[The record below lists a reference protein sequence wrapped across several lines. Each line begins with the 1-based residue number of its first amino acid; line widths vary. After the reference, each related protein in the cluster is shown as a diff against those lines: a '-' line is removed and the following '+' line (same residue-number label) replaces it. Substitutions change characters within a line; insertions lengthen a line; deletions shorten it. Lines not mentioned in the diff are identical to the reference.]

1 MTKSNVESKP
11 IAVGTGQISKVLN
24 RLDKE
29 QLNELLKAV
38 KPIQQ
43 GTATRNGVEYKTGTR
58 YSLDEIKPI
67 LNLDESEY
75 NLIKDEVNKPRTRKS
90 KDTTTDSNEILALSK
105 ELSSKAEKLESLNKD
120 IDKLTGERDA
130 LQREVD
136 KLLSK
141 LSIK

>member
-1 MTKSNVESKP
+1 MTKSNVESKS

-24 RLDKE
+24 RFDKE
-29 QLNELLKAV
+29 QLNELLKSV

-90 KDTTTDSNEILALSK
+90 KDTTTVSNELLSLATDLANK
-105 ELSSKAEKLESLNKD
+105 SSKIESLNKD

-130 LQREVD
+130 LQREVAEI
-136 KLLSK
+136 LSK
-141 LSIK
+141 LKMK

>member
-1 MTKSNVESKP
+1 MVKKSVESKP
-11 IAVGTGQISKVLN
+11 IAVGTGQISKVLE
-24 RLDKE
+24 RFDKE
-29 QLNELLKAV
+29 QLNELLKEV
-38 KPIQQ
+38 TPIQQ

-130 LQREVD
+130 LQREVAEI
-136 KLLSK
+136 LSK
-141 LSIK
+141 LKMK